1 MSTLLPQRYREP
13 GARAM
18 PPLTWV
24 GERFAPRA
32 TWSCIDDLYRSPV
45 ALALR
50 VYPPSQGSGLAASL
64 APRPWH
70 GQRFSTSTEPQA
82 QEGCLM
88 SLSALLSTSLLP
100 LSILRTGSKQ
110 LLNETDP
117 LSLRS

>member
-32 TWSCIDDLYRSPV
+32 TWSCIDDLFRSPV

-70 GQRFSTSTEPQA
+70 GQRLSTSAEPQA
-82 QEGCLM
+82 PRMLDEPDGSPCPLNCLP
-88 SLSALLSTSLLP
+88 AHAENT
-100 LSILRTGSKQ
+100 Q
-110 LLNETDP
+110 YEQ
-117 LSLRS
+117 